1 MEVKLCENAVIMFL
15 FFSAITYIYGI
26 LYVIIIRKY
35 YTRNQWKKIHNRRM
49 IKSYALKLEI
59 TITRCFSSLPP
70 WLAFQSGFLGGY
82 QTRKTFNISFCVF
95 YTPSYCQT
103 P

>member
-1 MEVKLCENAVIMFL
+1 MRKCRNNVSI
-15 FFSAITYIYGI
+15 FSAITYIYGI

-59 TITRCFSSLPP
+59 TITRCFPLSL
-70 WLAFQSGFLGGY
+70 LG
-82 QTRKTFNISFCVF
+82 
-95 YTPSYCQT
+95 
-103 P
+103 